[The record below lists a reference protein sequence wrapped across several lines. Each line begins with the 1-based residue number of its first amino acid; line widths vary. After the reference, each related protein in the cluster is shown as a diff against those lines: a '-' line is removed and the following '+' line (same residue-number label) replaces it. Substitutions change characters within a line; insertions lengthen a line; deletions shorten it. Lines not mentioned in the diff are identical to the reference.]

1 MLVACWS
8 VKGGSGTTVVAT
20 ALALVAA
27 RHSLGGALLA
37 DLAGDV
43 PAVLGLPEPAGP
55 GLLQWAAAGSEV
67 GSEALNRLEQPG
79 APRLALLAR
88 GRGEAGAL
96 DACDVGER
104 LLAALSPTADASGR
118 PVVVDCGVPAEG
130 SAAAAVASGASLS
143 LLVIRPCYLALRRAV
158 ASRVRPS
165 AVILVDEPG
174 RALDRRDVEDALG
187 VPVRA
192 VVRTSDTVARAVDAG
207 ILAARMPRDL
217 ARALAGVTE

>member
-20 ALALVAA
+20 ALALVTA
-27 RHSLGGALLA
+27 RRSLGGALLA

-43 PAVLGLPEPAGP
+43 PAVLGLPEPVGP
-55 GLLQWAAAGSEV
+55 GLLQWAAAGPQV
-67 GSEALNRLEQPG
+67 GGEALARLEQPV
-79 APRLALLAR
+79 APKLTLLAR
-88 GRGEAGAL
+88 GEGGAGVL
-96 DACDVGER
+96 DAWENGER
-104 LLAALSPTADASGR
+104 LLAALSAAPDASDR
-118 PVVVDCGVPAEG
+118 TVFVDCGAP
-130 SAAAAVASGASLS
+130 GASLS
-143 LLVIRPCYLALRRAV
+143 LLVVRPCYLALRRAV
-158 ASRVRPS
+158 ASAVRPS

-207 ILAARMPRDL
+207 LLAARMPRDL
-217 ARALAGVTE
+217 ARALATAAE